1 MTSWMIRLGLLATG
15 LGTGCSMFEQ
25 GACESLA
32 KEVCETCDVSESVED
47 TMCACLEEGEVDNAD
62 RYFADKDSAEQWCYR
77 LEQEVKA
84 TYNTDETVKECKQDL
99 DFIKEYE
106 DDACVYLGY
115 EAPSSGNSS
124 DWDTAN

>member
-1 MTSWMIRLGLLATG
+1 MSTWMIQLGLLGASF
-15 LGTGCSMFEQ
+15 LSGCSMFQQ

-32 KEVCETCDVSESVED
+32 NEVCNTCDVPDSVED

-62 RYFADKDSAEQWCYR
+62 DYFADKDAAEQWCYR
-77 LEQEVKA
+77 LTQEVKA

-115 EAPSSGNSS
+115 EPESSSNE
-124 DWDTAN
+124 DTG